1 MSYSTVCVVFL
12 KITTNKNKNETFAFY
27 RYITFTQL
35 QGYGRGFLRLF
46 IMDLYCNKGSIYY
59 LPSVGQ
65 KCITKEL
72 KSLMLKQLFSSC
84 LLLYIS
90 VLYLRQRI
98 FCAIYCYNI
107 ILKLNSEVI
116 SCNPYAKC
124 NLGVSDVCSRFI
136 SLHIIFPYYAFGKN
150 KKRKSGSNLFVFFIP
165 ITLRLSSFMLLIIIL
180 IIPFTISY

>member
-1 MSYSTVCVVFL
+1 
-12 KITTNKNKNETFAFY
+12 
-27 RYITFTQL
+27 
-35 QGYGRGFLRLF
+35 
-46 IMDLYCNKGSIYY
+46 
-59 LPSVGQ
+59 
-65 KCITKEL
+65 
-72 KSLMLKQLFSSC
+72 MLKQLFSSC

-150 KKRKSGSNLFVFFIP
+150 KKRNPGSNLFVFFIP

-180 IIPFTISY
+180 IIPFTISYWNVK

>member
-1 MSYSTVCVVFL
+1 
-12 KITTNKNKNETFAFY
+12 
-27 RYITFTQL
+27 
-35 QGYGRGFLRLF
+35 
-46 IMDLYCNKGSIYY
+46 
-59 LPSVGQ
+59 
-65 KCITKEL
+65 
-72 KSLMLKQLFSSC
+72 MLKQLFSSC

-150 KKRKSGSNLFVFFIP
+150 KKRNPGSNLFVFFIP

-180 IIPFTISY
+180 IIPFTISYWNVIWYILHFLTIPRKDETFDYVENYILASKYYIFDTKTKDVFYLQYRFLCPSSMMV